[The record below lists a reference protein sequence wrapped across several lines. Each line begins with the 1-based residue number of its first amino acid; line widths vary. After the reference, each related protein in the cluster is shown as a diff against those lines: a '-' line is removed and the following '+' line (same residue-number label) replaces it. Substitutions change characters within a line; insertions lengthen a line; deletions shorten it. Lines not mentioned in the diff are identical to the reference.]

1 MNHSPKA
8 PLVALEAAS
17 RSFDAG
23 RIQALDNVTL
33 GFAPGELVAITG
45 PSGCGK
51 STLVGLLAGIDQPSE
66 GHVVF
71 DGMRDPSAAAWT
83 DLRAGRIGMVFQDFN
98 LLPTLTGLENVEIAL
113 FGSGHRAAERRRLA
127 TARLAQLGV
136 VHCAGRLPA
145 ECSGSERRRLGIARA
160 LAPGPELLL
169 ADEPTSNLDS
179 ASGRATANLQLELHA
194 TGGLTLLV
202 VTHDE
207 ALMRRCPRQI
217 RMLDGRVA
225 EDIRS
230 PVEAAA

>member
-1 MNHSPKA
+1 MNPPPIA
-8 PLVALEAAS
+8 PLVTLEAVS

-23 RIQALDNVTL
+23 RIRALDNVTIAI
-33 GFAPGELVAITG
+33 APGELVAITG

-71 DGMRDPSAAAWT
+71 DGQRDPSAAAWT
-83 DLRAGRIGMVFQDFN
+83 ALRAHRIGMVFQDFN
-98 LLPTLTGLENVEIAL
+98 LLPTLTGLENLEIAL
-113 FGSGHRAAERRRLA
+113 FGSGNPVAERRRLA
-127 TARLAQLGV
+127 TARLAQLGIA
-136 VHCAGRLPA
+136 HCAGRLPA
-145 ECSGSERRRLGIARA
+145 ECSGGERRRLGIARA

-179 ASGRATANLQLELHA
+179 ANGRATANLLLELHA
-194 TGGLTLLV
+194 AGGLTLLV

-217 RMLDGRVA
+217 RMLDGRVI
-225 EDIRS
+225 EDLRA
-230 PVEAAA
+230 PVEVAA